1 MQLRTPVLSPYDPD
15 YPDSDGQPMADSTLQ
30 YQWIVM
36 LVSGL
41 RALFQNR
48 DDVFVA
54 GDLLWYPVQGHREI
68 CAAPDAMVAFG
79 RPKGHRRSYKQ
90 WEEGGLAPQVAF
102 EVRSHKNTETD
113 MARKREFYERYGVQ
127 EYYDYDPD
135 EKELKVWLRNGDRFE
150 PVPNPDGFVSPL
162 LGISFELRSG
172 EDMVVY
178 KPDGTFMRDPVDAL
192 ARLDVAEAQNVDLLE
207 ENADL
212 EETVEVERRARQQ
225 AEAKLR
231 DLEEQLRRLGGQQGT
246 P

>member
-1 MQLRTPVLSPYDPD
+1 MQLRTKVLPPYDPD

-41 RALFQNR
+41 RALFQHR
-48 DDVFVA
+48 EDVFVA

-90 WEEGGLAPQVAF
+90 WDEAGLAPQVAF
-102 EVRSHKNTETD
+102 EVRSHKNTEAEMT
-113 MARKREFYERYGVQ
+113 RKREFYERYGVQ

-150 PVPNPDGFVSPL
+150 PVPNPEGFVSPL
-162 LGISFELRSG
+162 LGISFELPPG

-178 KPDGTFMRDPVDAL
+178 KPDGTFMRAPEEAM
-192 ARLDVAEAQNVDLLE
+192 ARLEVAEAQNVDLLE
-207 ENADL
+207 ENAEL
-212 EETVEVERRARQQ
+212 EERARQ

-231 DLEEQLRRLGGQQGT
+231 ELEEQLRRLGGQRGT